1 MSESIPIIFT
11 GKVCPYCGKESE
23 LIDSAEIYGIS
34 YGPIYICRDCDAY
47 VGCYTGTTNALGMLA
62 NKELREAKKRAHHY
76 LDQLWMPNRTKRYR
90 TYTWLSK
97 QLGIPREIT
106 HIGMSDVTK
115 CNRIGE
121 ISIAKL
127 KERGIE
133 YQVWPGDIGK
143 V

>member
-1 MSESIPIIFT
+1 MFS
-11 GKVCPYCGKESE
+11 
-23 LIDSAEIYGIS
+23 
-34 YGPIYICRDCDAY
+34 IYI
-47 VGCYTGTTNALGMLA
+47 
-62 NKELREAKKRAHHY
+62 E
-76 LDQLWMPNRTKRYR
+76 QLLKQNESDMESYSD
-90 TYTWLSK
+90 YELSK

-106 HIGMSDVTK
+106 HIGMSDVTQ
-115 CNRIGE
+115 CNRIVE